1 MKFVDEAEIDVRS
14 GKGGDGCVS
23 FRRERHIPR
32 GGPDGGDGGRGG
44 SVILRA
50 DEQLSTLL
58 DHRYT
63 RHYHAKNG
71 RPGMGKD
78 RYGAAG
84 EDLVVLVPVGTLV
97 YDRDANQLL
106 SDLDRHQAELVAAQ
120 GGAGGRGNIHF
131 KSPTQRAPTK
141 AEPGL
146 PGEERRLRLELKLL
160 ADVGVV
166 GFPNAG
172 KSTLVSRISRAKPKI
187 ADYPFTTLVPT
198 LGVVAAGDH
207 DSFVI
212 ADVPGL
218 IEGAHQGAGLGHR
231 FLKHVERCR
240 VLVHLLTWEPG
251 EEPDPQV
258 LVKRFDS
265 LEREMELFD
274 PELAAKPRIIAVS
287 KIDLAEVRSLL
298 EAATGLLAPRGVP
311 VIPVSSVTGEGLD
324 RLVGELY
331 QLISSG

>member
-23 FRRERHIPR
+23 FRRERYVPK

-44 SVILRA
+44 SVILKA
-50 DEQLSTLL
+50 DRQLSTLL

-63 RHYHAKNG
+63 RHYNAKNG

-78 RYGAAG
+78 KYGAAG

-97 YDRDANQLL
+97 YDRDSGELL
-106 SDLDRHQAELVAAQ
+106 CDLDHDQAELVAAR

-131 KSPTQRAPTK
+131 KSPTVQAPTR
-141 AEPGL
+141 AEPGQS
-146 PGEERRLRLELKLL
+146 GEERRLRLELKLL

-240 VLVHLLTWEPG
+240 VLVHLITWEPG
-251 EEPDPQV
+251 EDPDPHA

-265 LEREMELFD
+265 LEKEMELFD
-274 PELAAKPRIIAVS
+274 PNLAAKPRVIAIS

-298 EAATGLLAPRGVP
+298 EAVTELLAPRVIP
-311 VIPVSSVTGEGLD
+311 LIPVSSVTGEGLD
-324 RLVGELY
+324 QLVGELY
-331 QLISSG
+331 RII